1 VARYTHQSTN
11 KGVVIMGFNPDN
23 IKVTSGRDNNYRSGE
38 VGGTRPKG
46 DPKGTKEFKKV
57 LAKDSEEEGEENP
70 FEAKGIIE
78 ESDGAIVAFEGQ
90 KKKKVPMSLFDLTG
104 TKNDRIDTHD
114 KGHASVESPA
124 SIYAKM
130 SAGETKPVKERH
142 FDAEENVGVTVPVD
156 KEDKFTTRFST
167 EQTDLS
173 YVNPLAAGQT
183 QINVNL
189 NVKAEKATLPVSH
202 MQEIINQMVD
212 KVAEMKNVGTTE
224 TIVTL
229 KHPPAFA
236 GATIVVTAFDNAK
249 NEFNISIENLTQ
261 AAKNM
266 MDMQNN
272 RDSLLLALEQKGY
285 AVHILATTTV
295 SEDRPVNI
303 LTQEEQSGQQQQ
315 RNPEREG
322 RPRKEKEQG

>member
-1 VARYTHQSTN
+1 MS
-11 KGVVIMGFNPDN
+11 FNPESM
-23 IKVTSGRDNNYRSGE
+23 KVTSGRDNSYRSNE

-46 DPKGTKEFKKV
+46 DPKTSKEFKKV
-57 LAKDSEEEGEENP
+57 LAKDSEEEKEGNP

-78 ESDGAIVAFEGQ
+78 ETDGAITLEVE
-90 KKKKVPMSLFDLTG
+90 KKKKAPMSLFDLTG
-104 TKNDRIDTHD
+104 GKANGKVALNETHQ
-114 KGHASVESPA
+114 SVESPA
-124 SIYAKM
+124 AMYSKM
-130 SAGETKPVKERH
+130 STPETKPLH
-142 FDAEENVGVTVPVD
+142 DPHPGIEEVNVTVPKE
-156 KEDKFTTRFST
+156 KEDKFTTRFAT

-189 NVKAEKATLPVSH
+189 SPKAEKTILPVSNI
-202 MQEIINQMVD
+202 QEIINQMME
-212 KVAEMKNVGTTE
+212 KVAEIKHAGKTE

-229 KHPPAFA
+229 KNPPSFA

-266 MDMQNN
+266 MDMQHN

-295 SEDRPVNI
+295 VENRPIAV
-303 LTQEEQSGQQQQ
+303 LTQQDQSEQQQQ
-315 RNPEREG
+315 RSFEREG
-322 RPRKEKEQG
+322 RPRQDKERG

>member
-1 VARYTHQSTN
+1 
-11 KGVVIMGFNPDN
+11 MGFNPDSMRVN
-23 IKVTSGRDNNYRSGE
+23 SGRDSNYRSSE
-38 VGGTRPKG
+38 TGGTRPKG
-46 DPKGTKEFKKV
+46 EPKGSREFKKV

-78 ESDGAIVAFEGQ
+78 ETDGAIVAMNPE
-90 KKKKVPMSLFDLTG
+90 KKKKVSMSLFDLTG
-104 TKNDRIDTHD
+104 DRASDKIDTHE
-114 KGHASVESPA
+114 KAHTSIESPA
-124 SIYAKM
+124 SIYSKM
-130 SAGETKPVKERH
+130 SGVEAKSRGKH
-142 FDAEENVGVTVPVD
+142 LDAEVAINVIVPEE

-189 NVKAEKATLPVSH
+189 NVKAERTAIPVSNI
-202 MQEIINQMVD
+202 QEIINQMME
-212 KVAEMKNVGTTE
+212 KVTEIKNAGQTE

-229 KHPPAFA
+229 KHPPLFA

-261 AAKNM
+261 AAKNL
-266 MDMQNN
+266 MDMRNN
-272 RDSLLLALEQKGY
+272 RDSLLLTLEQKGY

-295 SEDRPVNI
+295 AEDRPVNV
-303 LTQEEQSGQQQQ
+303 LAQEDQAERQQ
-315 RNPEREG
+315 RNQEREEG
-322 RPRKEKEQG
+322 RPRQEKEQA